1 MNPLK
6 ELKTMVSSSASV
18 ETGTVTSTSTSTVTV
33 RARGG
38 LKSFSTPMAPA
49 FKPGDAVRFQG
60 NVLLGRSIAP
70 DTLPVFKV

>member
-18 ETGTVTSTSTSTVTV
+18 ETGTVTGTSTSTLTV
-33 RARGG
+33 RTRGG
-38 LKSFSTPMAPA
+38 LKSFSTPLASV
-49 FKPGDAVRFQG
+49 FKPGDSVRFQG

-70 DTLPVFKV
+70 ETLPVFKV